1 MPIFYSMAN
10 KSLRC
15 SVNLFANSA
24 AFGHLLVQKCPRVW
38 PALTK
43 KHYLYALNS
52 NNII

>member
-1 MPIFYSMAN
+1 MLIFYSMAN

-15 SVNLFANSA
+15 SVNLFANSD
-24 AFGHLLVQKCPRVW
+24 AFGHLLVQKCPSVW
-38 PALTK
+38 SALTK

>member
-1 MPIFYSMAN
+1 MLIFYSMAN

-24 AFGHLLVQKCPRVW
+24 AFVPLLVQKCPSVW
-38 PALTK
+38 SALTK